1 MGLDPNSGSHAE
13 APWAAPYLSKR
24 QMDPELFRAT
34 RRLLGM
40 TPRMMRDTAAAP
52 WIGRAMLDWRTLP
65 LGLDGDSRDL
75 TEFVCAQENGCRYC
89 YGVARA
95 ILAVAGYSRRRIAA
109 LEASAQDAEGGS
121 RQAAV
126 ARFVRQLSQS
136 NPRPA
141 RAEVQELLS
150 IGFSERDVGELATTI
165 FYNCF
170 GNRVG
175 TFFAL
180 PPEVALE
187 NLGRAFWGGLIRR
200 LVHRKLLRIRRSKS
214 GAWSAAGPYQAVVE
228 ALGATDAAR
237 FVRETLD
244 KALSAPHL
252 PARSKYLMIAVVARL
267 LGCGY
272 CEAESRRLA
281 VADGVSE
288 RSVEEAVATFASD
301 SQVEEKLLAFAR
313 DSVRYQVAP
322 MQARAK
328 AFVHE
333 LGEELGAE
341 AVGVAALA
349 NGLVRLGMLVS

>member
-1 MGLDPNSGSHAE
+1 MVLDPNSTE
-13 APWAAPYLSKR
+13 MPWSTPYLSKR
-24 QMDPELFRAT
+24 PMDPELAKAA

-52 WIGRAMLDWRTLP
+52 WIGRATLAWRTLP
-65 LGLDGDSRDL
+65 LSLDSDSRDL
-75 TEFVCAQENGCRYC
+75 TEFVCAQENGCRHC
-89 YGVARA
+89 YGVARTM
-95 ILAVAGYSRRRIAA
+95 LAVAGFSRRRIAA
-109 LEASAQDAEGGS
+109 LEATAQDAEGGS

-126 ARFVRQLSQS
+126 ARFVRQLAQS

-141 RAEVQELLS
+141 RGEVQDLLS
-150 IGFSERDVGELATTI
+150 IGFSEREVGELAMTV

-187 NLGRAFWGGLIRR
+187 SLGKAFWGGLVRPMVRRR
-200 LVHRKLLRIRRSKS
+200 LLSIRRSKP

-228 ALGATDAAR
+228 ALGDTDAAR
-237 FVRETLD
+237 FVREILD
-244 KALSAPHL
+244 MALSAPHL
-252 PARSKYLMIAVVARL
+252 PARSKHLMIAVVARL

-281 VADGVSE
+281 VTHGASQQ
-288 RSVEEAVATFASD
+288 SVEEAVATFASPGI
-301 SQVEEKLLAFAR
+301 SQAEEKLLAFAR

-328 AFVHE
+328 ALVHE
-333 LGEELGAE
+333 LGEEQGAE
-341 AVGVAALA
+341 ALGVAAVA

>member
-1 MGLDPNSGSHAE
+1 MGLDPNSA
-13 APWAAPYLSKR
+13 AWAAPYLSKR
-24 QMDPELFRAT
+24 PMDPELAQAA

-40 TPRMMRDTAAAP
+40 TPHMVRDTAAAP
-52 WIGRAMLDWRTLP
+52 WIGRVTLAWRVLP
-65 LGLDGDSRDL
+65 LALDADSRDL

-89 YGVARA
+89 YGVARTM
-95 ILAVAGYSRRRIAA
+95 LAVAGFSRRRIAA
-109 LEASAQDAEGGS
+109 LEASAEDAEGSS

-126 ARFVRQLSQS
+126 VRFVRQLAQS

-141 RAEVQELLS
+141 KAEVQELLVL
-150 IGFSERDVGELATTI
+150 GFSEREVGELAMTV

-180 PPEVALE
+180 PPDVAIE
-187 NLGRAFWGGLIRR
+187 NLGKSFWGGLVRR
-200 LVHRKLLRIRRSKS
+200 LVRRRLLRIQRSKS
-214 GAWSAAGPYQAVVE
+214 GAWSPAGPYQAVVE
-228 ALGATDAAR
+228 ALGDTDAAR
-237 FVRETLD
+237 FVREVLD
-244 KALSAPHL
+244 MALSAPHL
-252 PARSKYLMIAVVARL
+252 PARSKHLMIAVVARS

-272 CEAESRRLA
+272 CDAESRRLA
-281 VADGVSE
+281 VTSGASE
-288 RSVEEAVATFASD
+288 QSVEEAVATLASPGL

-328 AFVHE
+328 ALVQE
-333 LGEELGAE
+333 LGEEQGAE
-341 AVGVAALA
+341 AVGVAAIA